1 MAHPRLEG
9 RRIAILATDGVEQSE
24 LTGPREALDQA
35 GATTTLVAPK
45 GGTIRA
51 FQHDKKGQEFSVDL
65 TLAEARVD
73 DFDALLLPG
82 GVMNPDQLR
91 QDPQAVRFVKAFA
104 AAGKPIG
111 AICHAPWLLIEADIV
126 RGRTITSFPSLKT
139 DVRNAGATWVDREV
153 VVDQGLV
160 TSRKPEDIPAFSAK
174 LIEEISEGVH
184 AHAGAGA
191 GSSRQV
197 HAGATSGAASKSS
210 GNTGSGSGKSSAASK
225 TDYGSSNNFGSN
237 R

>member
-1 MAHPRLEG
+1 MAHSKLEG
-9 RRIAILATDGVEQSE
+9 RRIAILATDGVEQGE
-24 LTGPREALDQA
+24 LTGPREALDKA

-51 FQHDKKGQEFSVDL
+51 FQHDKKGQELTVDL
-65 TLAEARVD
+65 TLAEARAE
-73 DFDALLLPG
+73 DFDALLIPG

-91 QDPQAVRFVKAFA
+91 QDAQAVRFVKAFA
-104 AAGKPIG
+104 TAGKPIG
-111 AICHAPWLLIEADIV
+111 AICHGPWLLIEADCV
-126 RGRTITSFPSLKT
+126 RGRTVTSWPSLKT
-139 DVRNAGATWVDREV
+139 DLRNAGANWVDRDV

-160 TSRKPEDIPAFSAK
+160 TSRKPEDIPAFSSR

-191 GSSRQV
+191 GSAQYAS
-197 HAGATSGAASKSS
+197 SAAM
-210 GNTGSGSGKSSAASK
+210 GSGSSSSGSGSKTSGGSGK
-225 TDYGSSNNFGSN
+225 TDYGSSSSKGNFGGQ